1 MSTTLIRNAFKWEEE
16 RTALEFLHNNF
27 LTHCLTSAG
36 LTIGATGHKAKVANA
51 ACHYAINGV
60 IYTLSANANGT
71 ALAGGVQA
79 TGTYC
84 KYLVSVNASGT
95 VTITAGVPASTAT
108 EATLPALPSANCP
121 LGYVQIYNNS
131 GSNFTPGTTDLD
143 ASGITATYVNL
154 MVMPTE

>member
-1 MSTTLIRNAFKWEEE
+1 MATTLIRNAFKWQDE
-16 RTALEFLHNNF
+16 RTALEFIYNTF

-36 LTIGATGHKAKVANA
+36 LAIGSTGNKEKVANG
-51 ACHYAINGV
+51 ACSYAINGI

-71 ALAGGVQA
+71 ALAGGAQA

-95 VTITAGVPASTAT
+95 VTITAGVSASTAA
-108 EATLPALPSANCP
+108 EAELPALPSANCP

-131 GSNFTPGTTDLD
+131 GSNFIPGTTALD

-154 MVMPTE
+154 MVMPTQ